1 MSKIEE
7 AIEDIINGHLSG
19 IDFSDMITNEVRDT
33 WDMDDLDRIDD
44 MDDRLETVESWIT
57 DAEDKLSIQ
66 NVINL
71 ENSIKNFC
79 EDVEILKQRIV
90 WLEEITSELEKLVSK
105 SFFQKLMF
113 WR

>member
-7 AIEDIINGHLSG
+7 AIEDIINAHLSSM
-19 IDFSDMITNEVRDT
+19 DFSDMITSEVRDT

-71 ENSIKNFC
+71 ENSIKNLC
-79 EDVEILKQRIV
+79 ENVNDLKLRLVE
-90 WLEEITSELEKLVSK
+90 LEEQASK

>member
-1 MSKIEE
+1 MSKIEK

-57 DAEDKLSIQ
+57 DAEDKFSIQ

-71 ENSIKNFC
+71 EHSIKNLC
-79 EDVEILKQRIV
+79 ENVNDLKLRLLE
-90 WLEEITSELEKLVSK
+90 LEEQASK

>member
-7 AIEDIINGHLSG
+7 AIEEIMDRHLSG
-19 IDFSDMITNEVRDT
+19 MNFSDMITTEVREC

-71 ENSIKNFC
+71 ENSIKNLC
-79 EDVEILKQRIV
+79 EDMKITQQRLVRLEGHVEE
-90 WLEEITSELEKLVSK
+90 LEEQASK

>member
-19 IDFSDMITNEVRDT
+19 MDFSDMITTEVREC

-57 DAEDKLSIQ
+57 DAEDKFSPQ
-66 NVINL
+66 NVIDL
-71 ENSIKNFC
+71 ENSIKNLC
-79 EDVEILKQRIV
+79 ENVNDLKLRLVE
-90 WLEEITSELEKLVSK
+90 LEEQASK

>member
-19 IDFSDMITNEVRDT
+19 MDFSDMITTEVREC

-57 DAEDKLSIQ
+57 DAEDKFSLQ
-66 NVINL
+66 NVIDL
-71 ENSIKNFC
+71 EKSIKNLC
-79 EDVEILKQRIV
+79 ENVNDLKLRLVE
-90 WLEEITSELEKLVSK
+90 LEEQASK

-113 WR
+113 WRQ

>member
-19 IDFSDMITNEVRDT
+19 MDFSDMITSEVRDT

-71 ENSIKNFC
+71 ENSIKNLC
-79 EDVEILKQRIV
+79 ENVNDLTLRLVELQ
-90 WLEEITSELEKLVSK
+90 EQASK
-105 SFFQKLMF
+105 SLFKKLMF